1 MYNSTQKTMKKIALS
16 LICSLVAGMTLT
28 SCLPEGEESE
38 LTSTV
43 ALLSFSINDLKT
55 QHTIT
60 LENGKDSTY
69 TTVMATSKLKFII
82 DHEKGEVYNS
92 DSIAYGTNVTRVV
105 THIGADGY
113 IAYYKD
119 NEKVGYSQEDSID
132 FTHPV
137 RFVITSYDEQYSR
150 EYRIT
155 IRKHQVD
162 PKKTHWQQLKG
173 ANYPANLFAEQKAI
187 IKEGQLYVFGIDSSG
202 KGYTTSAAVNDGTQ
216 WSSPTAWTGVEQSA
230 DISSI
235 QLIGD
240 TFYLLAGNTLCQAA
254 DGINWEAVNTDNTLS
269 TLLAVTTES
278 TPTVW
283 GISQG
288 FFASS
293 TDMTT
298 WISNGQTAHEAI
310 GRSVGTF
317 SQPLNTNQHIHRTL
331 FVATSTLP
339 GDTCAQVWSK
349 LSTEDEWTQVKPV
362 GTNIYGCPN
371 LEGLAVI
378 SYRGRMYAFGGKS
391 MGNRQLPLEAF
402 GSCYESRDNGVTWRE
417 RDDAFS
423 LPTSFNGRED
433 AFATTTDGEYV
444 WVVWSKGDVWRG
456 QWYGQ

>member
-16 LICSLVAGMTLT
+16 LICSLVAGMTFT

-113 IAYYKD
+113 IAYYTD

-254 DGINWEAVNTDNTLS
+254 DGINWVAVNTDNTLS

-298 WISNGQTAHEAI
+298 WISNGQSAHEAI

-317 SQPLNTNQHIHRTL
+317 SPFHQRNQRL
-331 FVATSTLP
+331 RQQKEFRRAALLQQS
-339 GDTCAQVWSK
+339 G
-349 LSTEDEWTQVKPV
+349 
-362 GTNIYGCPN
+362 YG
-371 LEGLAVI
+371 
-378 SYRGRMYAFGGKS
+378 
-391 MGNRQLPLEAF
+391 
-402 GSCYESRDNGVTWRE
+402 
-417 RDDAFS
+417 
-423 LPTSFNGRED
+423 
-433 AFATTTDGEYV
+433 
-444 WVVWSKGDVWRG
+444 
-456 QWYGQ
+456 

>member
-16 LICSLVAGMTLT
+16 LICSLMAGMTLT

-69 TTVMATSKLKFII
+69 TTVMATSQLKFII
-82 DHEKGEVYNS
+82 DHERGEVYNH

-105 THIGADGY
+105 ASIGADGY
-113 IAYYKD
+113 ISYYKD
-119 NEKVGYSQEDSID
+119 NEKVGYSKGDSID

-137 RFVITSYDEQYSR
+137 KFVITSYDEQYSR
-150 EYRIT
+150 EYHIT

-162 PKKTHWQQLKG
+162 PKKTHWLQFKN

-187 IKEGQLYVFGIDSSG
+187 VREGQLYVFGTDNLG
-202 KGYTTSAAVNDGTQ
+202 KGYTTSTATNDGSQ
-216 WSSPTAWTGVEQSA
+216 WSAATEWTGVEQVA
-230 DISSI
+230 NISSV

-240 TFYLLAGNTLCQAA
+240 TFYLLAESTLYQTT
-254 DGINWEAVNTDNTLS
+254 DGVNWIAVNTDNTLS
-269 TLLAVTTES
+269 ALIAVTKES
-278 TPTVW
+278 TPTAW

-288 FFASS
+288 YFASS

-298 WISNGQTAHEAI
+298 WTSNGQTAHEAI
-310 GRSVGTF
+310 GRSAGTF
-317 SQPLNTNQHIHRTL
+317 SQPLNTNQHINRTL
-331 FVATSTLP
+331 FIATSAQP
-339 GDTCAQVWSK
+339 DDTCAWVWSK
-349 LSTEDEWTQVKPV
+349 LSTEDEWTQVEPV

-371 LEGLAVI
+371 LENLAVI
-378 SYRGRMYAFGGKS
+378 GYRGRMYAFGGKS
-391 MGNRQLPLEAF
+391 MGNRQFPLEAF

-417 RDDAFS
+417 RDDVFS
-423 LPTSFNGRED
+423 LPASFKGREES
-433 AFATTTDGEYV
+433 FAATTDGEHV
-444 WVVWSKGDVWRG
+444 WIVWSTGDVWRG
-456 QWYGQ
+456 QWNGQ